1 MAYNID
7 KQKIINYL
15 KENKIFFQKTDE
27 LIETIDELQSQTHN
41 GLITLVKNSS
51 INVIAYFGDTHPGI
65 SVISTQFVSY
75 KMAFGC
81 KFIISFLN
89 SHLLSQN
96 DAKSVQF
103 CPGSHQQ

>member
-1 MAYNID
+1 MAECTSLSSIASAAEVFVSRQSY
-7 KQKIINYL
+7 
-15 KENKIFFQKTDE
+15 
-27 LIETIDELQSQTHN
+27 QSQT
-41 GLITLVKNSS
+41 GICEAMMVDLRPWR
-51 INVIAYFGDTHPGI
+51 AYFGDTHPGI

-75 KMAFGC
+75 KMALGC

>member
-1 MAYNID
+1 MKLNSLTSQIR
-7 KQKIINYL
+7 INF
-15 KENKIFFQKTDE
+15 KRHRIM
-27 LIETIDELQSQTHN
+27 ETV
-41 GLITLVKNSS
+41 TLS
-51 INVIAYFGDTHPGI
+51 AYFGDTHPGI

-75 KMAFGC
+75 KMALGC

>member
-51 INVIAYFGDTHPGI
+51 INVMVKREDMLDSGFAEL
-65 SVISTQFVSY
+65 
-75 KMAFGC
+75 AE
-81 KFIISFLN
+81 
-89 SHLLSQN
+89 
-96 DAKSVQF
+96 
-103 CPGSHQQ
+103 

>member
-1 MAYNID
+1 MT
-7 KQKIINYL
+7 QS
-15 KENKIFFQKTDE
+15 IFRFVLTDE
-27 LIETIDELQSQTHN
+27 AQNFIESLP
-41 GLITLVKNSS
+41 
-51 INVIAYFGDTHPGI
+51 AYFGDTHPGI

-75 KMAFGC
+75 KMALGC

>member
-1 MAYNID
+1 MQQDRIMAYNID

-51 INVIAYFGDTHPGI
+51 INVMVKREDMLDSGFAEL
-65 SVISTQFVSY
+65 
-75 KMAFGC
+75 AE
-81 KFIISFLN
+81 
-89 SHLLSQN
+89 
-96 DAKSVQF
+96 
-103 CPGSHQQ
+103 